1 MSLSFRLLDC
11 TFAKPCQYFISLQLD
26 DHKKRLRTKVSD
38 ETAKPAFDQVFDLG
52 DFEEDFAELTGA
64 TRRLTLDAF
73 VVLGQRGR
81 RRRTSLGTASVAL
94 PAAPASPGRRPR
106 VEHHNLTFTRKETKT
121 NGEIPVGRFRLEIAA
136 GAAGAAAP
144 PGAAAG
150 AAAAAATPRLGA
162 DRAQVVVHARSAAFA
177 GAAGLAGPVAL
188 RCRADG
194 AAAAAAAPA
203 SRRRGPR
210 RSPGPTAP
218 PDGGDLERFDGAGAA
233 TKFQILAHLCTSLRD
248 ENAALR
254 RADEDRAAAERKLGD
269 AEARHAH
276 LQRAHTAQSAFIQKL
291 QADRAKVDAYKT
303 TIAMQEQAELALKRD
318 EPPVVAPD
326 PATERKL
333 AAALDEK
340 RGLEFLVEAKD
351 QRVKVLED
359 QLLGSLFE
367 SESEIHAAHSIIAA
381 AKQAKR
387 ELDATRKA
395 HGVAMKDIETMR
407 AAIADDGY
415 QVGALEAEVDLAAGE
430 GLGAIA
436 DYSKLVVFMQR
447 CDDGA
452 CLDRALNSTE
462 AQLTALLSATATPHA
477 EALEARVAKLVG
489 EAARLA
495 AALERSSRD
504 YAALEE
510 RSDAEIYRLHGE
522 VEKHESAEKRMKERE
537 DKHNSERDRVDADK
551 QLEDEVK
558 EIQQH
563 RSWECDVVTTHDEL
577 PARNGTY
584 VIARLYDPPK
594 GRGKLWW
601 AVAEVL
607 EVLEGDGAAPD
618 SLLEVRLFTDYI
630 KHVSNY
636 AVNGAFDRDMSAAG
650 LVTLRRDEIA
660 YVDLKLSGAGDP
672 SAGRDGPSSRKAG
685 ALLPPANATDEDKDE
700 DKDPRGA
707 RKKIERPESDKDKED
722 KAKAMSRKKG
732 TRISEL
738 EKRGVVAR
746 LKADEAAWERR
757 DVHRKHETKA
767 VEVGKP
773 STRRK
778 TAESKKKRDL
788 KKRKE
793 KGEKISDEEQNATA
807 FDEAEFNRTFFNATL
822 EPWDA
827 DAGGLELVPGNA
839 SLVVVHRSALAYV
852 DVDVSESRGNN
863 RGRVPTYTLKS
874 SMKSDT
880 EDVLMAS
887 MGKWW
892 HALAEEWKRSA
903 ACVPGA
909 GAGDD
914 DAGAPKKGPTDKYKA
929 PKPPTYGD
937 EYRAA
942 TNATN
947 ATAAANGTAPAP
959 DAVAAAIAK
968 EYLDRLRTR
977 AEVLES
983 VDARLEALEKKLAW
997 VDDAKNR
1004 SVLSADEHAAQRA
1017 ALLAGLAALE
1027 A

>member
-1 MSLSFRLLDC
+1 MVRRLVVALL
-11 TFAKPCQYFISLQLD
+11 AAL
-26 DHKKRLRTKVSD
+26 LRT
-38 ETAKPAFDQVFDLG
+38 Q
-52 DFEEDFAELTGA
+52 
-64 TRRLTLDAF
+64 
-73 VVLGQRGR
+73 
-81 RRRTSLGTASVAL
+81 
-94 PAAPASPGRRPR
+94 
-106 VEHHNLTFTRKETKT
+106 
-121 NGEIPVGRFRLEIAA
+121 
-136 GAAGAAAP
+136 
-144 PGAAAG
+144 
-150 AAAAAATPRLGA
+150 
-162 DRAQVVVHARSAAFA
+162 
-177 GAAGLAGPVAL
+177 
-188 RCRADG
+188 
-194 AAAAAAAPA
+194 
-203 SRRRGPR
+203 
-210 RSPGPTAP
+210 
-218 PDGGDLERFDGAGAA
+218 
-233 TKFQILAHLCTSLRD
+233 
-248 ENAALR
+248 
-254 RADEDRAAAERKLGD
+254 
-269 AEARHAH
+269 
-276 LQRAHTAQSAFIQKL
+276 
-291 QADRAKVDAYKT
+291 
-303 TIAMQEQAELALKRD
+303 
-318 EPPVVAPD
+318 
-326 PATERKL
+326 
-333 AAALDEK
+333 
-340 RGLEFLVEAKD
+340 
-351 QRVKVLED
+351 
-359 QLLGSLFE
+359 GSLFE

-395 HGVAMKDIETMR
+395 HDVAMKDIETMR

-415 QVGALEAEVDLAAGE
+415 Q
-430 GLGAIA
+430 
-436 DYSKLVVFMQR
+436 R

-452 CLDRALNSTE
+452 CLDRALDSTE

-510 RSDAEIYRLHGE
+510 RSDAEIYRLQGE

-537 DKHNSERDRVDADK
+537 DKHNSERDRVDADKK

-660 YVDLKLSGAGDP
+660 YVDLK
-672 SAGRDGPSSRKAG
+672 
-685 ALLPPANATDEDKDE
+685 PPA
-700 DKDPRGA
+700 
-707 RKKIERPESDKDKED
+707 RP
-722 KAKAMSRKKG
+722 
-732 TRISEL
+732 L

-767 VEVGKP
+767 VEVGKYVLWQYAP
-773 STRRK
+773 AGKPAELWFRLGRIKRVDGDPLKDDKDGKNTNPDASLLLQAMDPPLRYPLNESRLKDKFRVRGEVDDPREAIDDARK

-892 HALAEEWKRSA
+892 HALADEWKRSA

-937 EYRAA
+937 E
-942 TNATN
+942 
-947 ATAAANGTAPAP
+947 
-959 DAVAAAIAK
+959 
-968 EYLDRLRTR
+968 

>member
-1 MSLSFRLLDC
+1 MVRRLVVALL
-11 TFAKPCQYFISLQLD
+11 AAL
-26 DHKKRLRTKVSD
+26 LRT
-38 ETAKPAFDQVFDLG
+38 Q
-52 DFEEDFAELTGA
+52 
-64 TRRLTLDAF
+64 
-73 VVLGQRGR
+73 
-81 RRRTSLGTASVAL
+81 
-94 PAAPASPGRRPR
+94 
-106 VEHHNLTFTRKETKT
+106 
-121 NGEIPVGRFRLEIAA
+121 
-136 GAAGAAAP
+136 
-144 PGAAAG
+144 
-150 AAAAAATPRLGA
+150 
-162 DRAQVVVHARSAAFA
+162 
-177 GAAGLAGPVAL
+177 
-188 RCRADG
+188 
-194 AAAAAAAPA
+194 
-203 SRRRGPR
+203 
-210 RSPGPTAP
+210 
-218 PDGGDLERFDGAGAA
+218 
-233 TKFQILAHLCTSLRD
+233 
-248 ENAALR
+248 
-254 RADEDRAAAERKLGD
+254 
-269 AEARHAH
+269 
-276 LQRAHTAQSAFIQKL
+276 
-291 QADRAKVDAYKT
+291 
-303 TIAMQEQAELALKRD
+303 
-318 EPPVVAPD
+318 
-326 PATERKL
+326 
-333 AAALDEK
+333 
-340 RGLEFLVEAKD
+340 
-351 QRVKVLED
+351 
-359 QLLGSLFE
+359 GSLFE

-395 HGVAMKDIETMR
+395 HDVAMKDIETMR

-436 DYSKLVVFMQR
+436 DYSKL
-447 CDDGA
+447 
-452 CLDRALNSTE
+452 
-462 AQLTALLSATATPHA
+462 LTALLSATATPHA

-551 QLEDEVK
+551 KQLEDEVK

-601 AVAEVL
+601 A
-607 EVLEGDGAAPD
+607 
-618 SLLEVRLFTDYI
+618 VRLFTDYI

-685 ALLPPANATDEDKDE
+685 ALLPPANATDDAGDE

-722 KAKAMSRKKG
+722 KAKAMSRKKRARASPSSRSG
-732 TRISEL
+732 ASSRGSRPTRPPGSGATSTASTRPRPSRSARRI
-738 EKRGVVAR
+738 KRVDGDPLKDDKDGKNTNPDASLLLQAMDPPLRYPLNESR
-746 LKADEAAWERR
+746 LKDKFRVRGEVDDPREAIDDA
-757 DVHRKHETKA
+757 
-767 VEVGKP
+767 
-773 STRRK
+773 RK

-892 HALAEEWKRSA
+892 HALR
-903 ACVPGA
+903 GR
-909 GAGDD
+909 
-914 DAGAPKKGPTDKYKA
+914 KGPTDKYKA

-942 TNATN
+942 SNATN

-983 VDARLEALEKKLAW
+983 VDARLGALEKKLAW
-997 VDDAKNR
+997 VDDAKHR

>member
-1 MSLSFRLLDC
+1 MVRLLVV
-11 TFAKPCQYFISLQLD
+11 ALLAAL
-26 DHKKRLRTKVSD
+26 LRT
-38 ETAKPAFDQVFDLG
+38 Q
-52 DFEEDFAELTGA
+52 
-64 TRRLTLDAF
+64 
-73 VVLGQRGR
+73 
-81 RRRTSLGTASVAL
+81 
-94 PAAPASPGRRPR
+94 
-106 VEHHNLTFTRKETKT
+106 
-121 NGEIPVGRFRLEIAA
+121 
-136 GAAGAAAP
+136 
-144 PGAAAG
+144 
-150 AAAAAATPRLGA
+150 
-162 DRAQVVVHARSAAFA
+162 
-177 GAAGLAGPVAL
+177 
-188 RCRADG
+188 
-194 AAAAAAAPA
+194 
-203 SRRRGPR
+203 
-210 RSPGPTAP
+210 
-218 PDGGDLERFDGAGAA
+218 
-233 TKFQILAHLCTSLRD
+233 
-248 ENAALR
+248 
-254 RADEDRAAAERKLGD
+254 
-269 AEARHAH
+269 
-276 LQRAHTAQSAFIQKL
+276 
-291 QADRAKVDAYKT
+291 
-303 TIAMQEQAELALKRD
+303 
-318 EPPVVAPD
+318 
-326 PATERKL
+326 
-333 AAALDEK
+333 
-340 RGLEFLVEAKD
+340 
-351 QRVKVLED
+351 
-359 QLLGSLFE
+359 GSLFE

-395 HGVAMKDIETMR
+395 HDVAMKDIETMR

-415 QVGALEAEVDLAAGE
+415 QVGALEAEVNLAAGE

-477 EALEARVAKLVG
+477 EALEARVATLVG

-551 QLEDEVK
+551 KQLEDEVK

-607 EVLEGDGAAPD
+607 EVLEGDGASPD

-685 ALLPPANATDEDKDE
+685 ALLPPANATDDAGDE

-767 VEVGKP
+767 VEVGKYVLWQYAP
-773 STRRK
+773 AGKPAELWFRLGRIKRVDGDPLKDDKDGKNTNPDASLLLQAMDPPLRYPLNESRLKDKFRVRGEVDDPREAIDDARK

-793 KGEKISDEEQNATA
+793 KGEKISEEEQNATA

-892 HALAEEWKRSA
+892 HALADEWKRSA

-942 TNATN
+942 ANATN
-947 ATAAANGTAPAP
+947 ATAAANATAPAP

-1004 SVLSADEHAAQRA
+1004 SVLSAEEHAAQRA